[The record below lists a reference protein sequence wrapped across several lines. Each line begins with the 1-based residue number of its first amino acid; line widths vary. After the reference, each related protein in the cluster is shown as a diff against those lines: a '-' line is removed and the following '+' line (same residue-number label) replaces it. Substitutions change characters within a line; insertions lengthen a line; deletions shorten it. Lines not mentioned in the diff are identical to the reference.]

1 MKNRYH
7 YIGCFIEKSELER
20 RLGSVETRPLSR
32 IIQVPHVTFAFEPEQ
47 ADECLFGERVRVEA
61 VGYGNVGMNEGLKVK
76 LHSGN
81 REIMKL
87 AQKLEVPH
95 ITLSV
100 GQGGRS
106 INTRYL
112 EFEDIEPFILESRF
126 GGYREDGTVVLEAPV
141 FVNCSNH
148 PSAGWSERQK
158 EAAEQYGKIVDVP
171 FPDVDPGWDEAE
183 VHRHAQELC
192 SRICAYPV
200 AAVMCQGEFTLSYAL
215 IHLLKARGIRVLA
228 ACSRRR
234 AVEVKQED
242 RSVEKQAVFCFEQ
255 FREY

>member
-61 VGYGNVGMNEGLKVK
+61 VGYGNDGMNEGLKVK

-126 GGYREDGTVVLEAPV
+126 GGYREDGTVVLEA
-141 FVNCSNH
+141 
-148 PSAGWSERQK
+148 
-158 EAAEQYGKIVDVP
+158 
-171 FPDVDPGWDEAE
+171 
-183 VHRHAQELC
+183 
-192 SRICAYPV
+192 
-200 AAVMCQGEFTLSYAL
+200 LSL
-215 IHLLKARGIRVLA
+215 
-228 ACSRRR
+228 
-234 AVEVKQED
+234 
-242 RSVEKQAVFCFEQ
+242 
-255 FREY
+255 